1 MLAAETSWADLQILG
16 GYMLRNEIQ
25 GAMEPDLDSIE
36 YKTDEDLPEWMRG
49 DYEQNTELTMWAQI
63 LAGAGIS
70 V

>member
-16 GYMLRNEIQ
+16 GYYFRQEVLD
-25 GAMEPDLDSIE
+25 AVEPDLDSIE
-36 YKTDEDLPEWMRG
+36 YKTDLDLPEWMRG

>member
-1 MLAAETSWADLQILG
+1 MDAV
-16 GYMLRNEIQ
+16 
-25 GAMEPDLDSIE
+25 EPDLDSIE
-36 YKTDEDLPEWMRG
+36 YKTDEDLPDWMRG

>member
-1 MLAAETSWADLQILG
+1 LDAV
-16 GYMLRNEIQ
+16 
-25 GAMEPDLDSIE
+25 EPDLDSIE
-36 YKTDEDLPEWMRG
+36 YKTDEDLPECMRG

>member
-16 GYMLRNEIQ
+16 GYYFRQEVLDAVQ
-25 GAMEPDLDSIE
+25 PDLDSIE